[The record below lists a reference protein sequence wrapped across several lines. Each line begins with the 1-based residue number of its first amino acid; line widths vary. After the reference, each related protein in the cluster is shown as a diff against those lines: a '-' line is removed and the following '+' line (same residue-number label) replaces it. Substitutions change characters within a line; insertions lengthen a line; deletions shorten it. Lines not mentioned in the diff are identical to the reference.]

1 MSTIE
6 EKMEHLNEVDRF
18 ILLLAGAND
27 QKSIPGPLW
36 LQKEMYVLQNMYPEL
51 EDDTDFEPYFL
62 GPHSDIV
69 EDEAEELKNSNLIT
83 IEKGQIKLTN
93 DGKKVFQLLKKKYE
107 PKIEKISEFKEM
119 LNDLPKNELLAF
131 IYFSYPSPEELEKES
146 IEYQHLL
153 PKRKQLAISLFLK
166 DKISA
171 QKAAQIAGVN
181 FQDFV
186 ENLKTVV

>member
-1 MSTIE
+1 MSTIK
-6 EKMEHLNEVDRF
+6 EKMECLNEVDRF

-27 QKSIPGPLW
+27 QKAIPGPLW

-69 EDEAEELKNSNLIT
+69 QNEAEELKNSNLIT
-83 IEKGQIKLTN
+83 VEKGQIKLTN
-93 DGKKVFQLLKKKYE
+93 DGKKIFQLLKKQYD

-146 IEYQHLL
+146 IEYQYLR